1 MYIKLDREY
10 EIKCS
15 LGTIKDI
22 ESRFGKPFFT
32 LISAFDKLTTTEQ
45 IQLLYVGA
53 RRADPSLS
61 EKEFVSACE
70 DNLGLGELTD
80 YLEQYVYQLQYPGL
94 SKEEVQQRI
103 EKKLRD
109 NRALREAQGSIG
121 ARLYAAAQS
130 AD

>member
-10 EIKCS
+10 EIKCT

-22 ESRFGKPFFT
+22 ESKFGKPFFT

-45 IQLLYVGA
+45 IQMLYVGA

-70 DNLGLGELTD
+70 DNLGLGMLSD
-80 YLEQYVYQLQYPGL
+80 YLEEFIMQLQYPGL
-94 SKEEVQQRI
+94 THEEVQQKL
-103 EKKLRD
+103 EKKLENSR
-109 NRALREAQGSIG
+109 
-121 ARLYAAAQS
+121 RLQAAS
-130 AD
+130 TGMK

>member
-10 EIKCS
+10 EIKCT

-32 LISAFDKLTTTEQ
+32 LISALDKMTTTEQ
-45 IQLLYVGA
+45 IQLLYIGA
-53 RRADPSLS
+53 RRADPTIS
-61 EKEFVSACE
+61 EKDFIAACE

-80 YLEQYVYQLQYPGL
+80 YLEQFVYQLQYPGL

-109 NRALREAQGSIG
+109 NRAMREAQGSIG
-121 ARLYAAAQS
+121 VKSYAAAHS
-130 AD
+130 AG